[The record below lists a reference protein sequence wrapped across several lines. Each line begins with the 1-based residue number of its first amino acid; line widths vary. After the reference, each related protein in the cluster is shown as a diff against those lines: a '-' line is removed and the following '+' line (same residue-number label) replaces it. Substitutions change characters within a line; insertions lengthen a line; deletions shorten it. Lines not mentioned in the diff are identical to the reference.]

1 MEDTK
6 TITREEAFFLARRSM
21 HNEERLKK
29 AKTCG
34 CYHCAMVF
42 DVSVID
48 EWVDDPPRTAICP
61 YCGIDSVID
70 SEVVKPFTPEVLE
83 RISESMF

>member
-29 AKTCG
+29 QKRA
-34 CYHCAMVF
+34 A
-42 DVSVID
+42 VIT
-48 EWVDDPPRTAICP
+48 VQR
-61 YCGIDSVID
+61 
-70 SEVVKPFTPEVLE
+70 FL
-83 RISESMF
+83 M